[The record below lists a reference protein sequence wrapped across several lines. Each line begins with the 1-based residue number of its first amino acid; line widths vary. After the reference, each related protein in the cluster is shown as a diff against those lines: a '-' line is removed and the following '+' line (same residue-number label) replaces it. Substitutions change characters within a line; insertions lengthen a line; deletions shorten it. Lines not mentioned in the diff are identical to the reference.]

1 MVYQFFLRPSEAT
14 PVPPANRNP
23 NALPVYIQIAEL
35 LIRDIAAGRL
45 IDGERLPPER
55 EMAAELNVSV
65 GTLRKSLAELEKKG
79 MLERIQGSGNYVR
92 ETGTQNSVYAM
103 FRLELHAG
111 GGLPRADLL
120 SVDALLKPSDLPNF
134 GTSDMGSR
142 VRRMRYLNDTIIA
155 IEEIWLDESAG
166 LIDRNLLSD
175 SLYRYYQRQL
185 GFWITRAE
193 DRVSVQS
200 LPDWTPPGFTKPPG
214 ETVGYIERFS
224 WSEKAEPVEFS
235 KTWFD
240 PDRATYVQR
249 LK

>member
-1 MVYQFFLRPSEAT
+1 MT
-14 PVPPANRNP
+14 PTSRNP
-23 NALPVYIQIAEL
+23 NALPMYIQISEL

-55 EMAAELNVSV
+55 DMAAELQVSV

-103 FRLELHAG
+103 FRLELPEG
-111 GGLPRADLL
+111 GGLPRADIL
-120 SVDALLKPSDLPNF
+120 SVDQLEKPDDLPEF
-134 GTSDMGSR
+134 GKSNIGSR

-155 IEEIWLDESAG
+155 VEEIWLDESVG
-166 LIDRNLLSD
+166 LIDQNLLSD
-175 SLYRYYQRQL
+175 SLYRYYQQQL
-185 GFWITRAE
+185 GFWISRAE
-193 DRVSVQS
+193 DRVSVGL
-200 LPDWTPPGFTKPPG
+200 LPHWTPPGFTKPIG

-224 WSEKAEPVEFS
+224 WSEKPDPVEFS

-240 PDRATYVQR
+240 ADRATYVQR

>member
-1 MVYQFFLRPSEAT
+1 MNH
-14 PVPPANRNP
+14 PVTSSRKNP
-23 NALPVYIQIAEL
+23 NALPIYVQIAEL

-55 EMAAELNVSV
+55 DMAAELQVSI

-79 MLERIQGSGNYVR
+79 MLERVQGSGNYVR

-103 FRLELHAG
+103 FRLELPQG
-111 GGLPRADLL
+111 GGLPRADIL
-120 SVDALLKPSDLPNF
+120 SVEYVKKPLDLPRF
-134 GTSDMGSR
+134 GNSDMGSR

-155 IEEIWLDESAG
+155 VEEIWLDESAG
-166 LIDRNLLSD
+166 RIEKHLLSD

-193 DRVSVQS
+193 DRVSVGT
-200 LPDWTPPGFTKPPG
+200 LPDWTPPAFTKSAG

-240 PDRATYVQR
+240 ADRATYLQR

>member
-1 MVYQFFLRPSEAT
+1 MNQAT
-14 PVPPANRNP
+14 RNP
-23 NALPVYIQIAEL
+23 NALPIYVQIAEL

-45 IDGERLPPER
+45 INGERLPPER
-55 EMAAELNVSV
+55 EMASDLKVSV
-65 GTLRKSLAELEKKG
+65 GTLRKSLAELENKG

-92 ETGTQNSVYAM
+92 DTGTQASVYAM
-103 FRLELHAG
+103 FRLELPEG
-111 GGLPRADLL
+111 GGLPRADIL
-120 SVDALLKPSDLPNF
+120 SVDHIAKPADLPEF
-134 GTSDMGSR
+134 GTSSDGSR

-166 LIDRNLLSD
+166 LIDETLLSD

-193 DRVSVQS
+193 DRVSVNA
-200 LPDWTPPGFTKPPG
+200 LPDWTPSGFTCTAG
-214 ETVGYIERFS
+214 ACLGYIERHS
-224 WSEKAEPVEFS
+224 WSDRAEPVEFS

-240 PDRATYVQR
+240 PNRAIYVQR

>member
-1 MVYQFFLRPSEAT
+1 MNH
-14 PVPPANRNP
+14 PVTSSRKNP
-23 NALPVYIQIAEL
+23 NALPIYVQIAEL

-55 EMAAELNVSV
+55 DMAAELQVSV

-79 MLERIQGSGNYVR
+79 MLERVQGSGNYVR

-103 FRLELHAG
+103 FRLELPEG
-111 GGLPRADLL
+111 GGLPRADIV
-120 SVDALLKPSDLPNF
+120 SVEYVKKPLDLPRF
-134 GTSDMGSR
+134 GNSDMGSR

-155 IEEIWLDESAG
+155 VEEIWLDESAG
-166 LIDRNLLSD
+166 RIEKHLLSD

-193 DRVSVQS
+193 DRVSVGT
-200 LPDWTPPGFTKPPG
+200 LPDWTPPAFTKSAG
-214 ETVGYIERFS
+214 QTVGYIERFS

-240 PDRATYVQR
+240 ADRATYVQR

>member
-1 MVYQFFLRPSEAT
+1 MNH
-14 PVPPANRNP
+14 PVTSSRKNP
-23 NALPVYIQIAEL
+23 NALPIYVQIAEL

-55 EMAAELNVSV
+55 DMAAELQVSV

-79 MLERIQGSGNYVR
+79 MLERVQGSGNYVR
-92 ETGTQNSVYAM
+92 ETGSQNSVYAM
-103 FRLELHAG
+103 FRLELPEG
-111 GGLPRADLL
+111 GGLPRADIL
-120 SVDALLKPSDLPNF
+120 SVEYVKKPLDLPRF
-134 GTSDMGSR
+134 GNSDMGSR

-155 IEEIWLDESAG
+155 VEEIWLDESAG
-166 LIDRNLLSD
+166 RIEKHLLSD

-193 DRVSVQS
+193 DRVSVGT
-200 LPDWTPPGFTKPPG
+200 LPDWTPPAFTKSAG

-224 WSEKAEPVEFS
+224 WSEKSEPVEFS

-240 PDRATYVQR
+240 ADRATYVQR

>member
-1 MVYQFFLRPSEAT
+1 MPIYV
-14 PVPPANRNP
+14 
-23 NALPVYIQIAEL
+23 QIAEL

-55 EMAAELNVSV
+55 DMAAELQVSV

-92 ETGTQNSVYAM
+92 DSGTQNSVYAM
-103 FRLELHAG
+103 FRLELPEG
-111 GGLPRADLL
+111 GGLPRADVL
-120 SVDALLKPSDLPNF
+120 SVDHLQKPADLPQF
-134 GTSDMGSR
+134 GTSQHGSR

-155 IEEIWLDESAG
+155 VEEIWLDESVG
-166 LIDRNLLSD
+166 LIDQSLLSD
-175 SLYRYYQRQL
+175 SLYRYYQHQL

-193 DRVSVQS
+193 DRVSIQA
-200 LPDWTPPGFTKPPG
+200 LPDWTPDGFTKRAG
-214 ETVGYIERFS
+214 QIAGYIERFS
-224 WSEKAEPVEFS
+224 WSETAEPVEFS

>member
-1 MVYQFFLRPSEAT
+1 MAAS
-14 PVPPANRNP
+14 NRNP

-65 GTLRKSLAELEKKG
+65 GTLRKSLSELEKKG
-79 MLERIQGSGNYVR
+79 MLERIQGSGNYIR

-103 FRLELHAG
+103 FRLELPEG
-111 GGLPRADLL
+111 GGLPRADIL
-120 SVDALLKPSDLPNF
+120 SVDLLKKPANLPKFGASDA
-134 GTSDMGSR
+134 GSR

-155 IEEIWLDESAG
+155 VEEIWLDESAG
-166 LIDRNLLSD
+166 LIDQSLLSD
-175 SLYRYYQRQL
+175 SLYRYYQREL
-185 GFWITRAE
+185 GFWIARAE
-193 DRVSVQS
+193 DRVSVQP
-200 LPDWTPPGFTKPPG
+200 LPDWTPPDFTKPAG
-214 ETVGYIERFS
+214 QSVGYIERFS
-224 WSEKAEPVEFS
+224 WSENAEPVEFS

-240 PDRATYVQR
+240 PDRANYVQR

>member
-1 MVYQFFLRPSEAT
+1 MKRARVTSN
-14 PVPPANRNP
+14 NRNP
-23 NALPVYIQIAEL
+23 NALPIYVQISEL

-55 EMAAELNVSV
+55 DMAAELQVSV

-79 MLERIQGSGNYVR
+79 MLERIQGSGNYIR

-103 FRLELHAG
+103 FRLELPEG
-111 GGLPRADLL
+111 GGLPRADIL
-120 SVDALLKPSDLPNF
+120 SIDHLEKPDDLPKF
-134 GTSDMGSR
+134 GRSELGSR

-155 IEEIWLDESAG
+155 VEEIWLDESAG
-166 LIDRNLLSD
+166 TIDQSLLSD
-175 SLYRYYQRQL
+175 SLYRYYQQQL

-193 DRVSVQS
+193 DRVTVGA
-200 LPDWTPPGFTKPPG
+200 LPEWTPESFTKPAG
-214 ETVGYIERFS
+214 QTAGYIERFS

>member
-1 MVYQFFLRPSEAT
+1 MT
-14 PVPPANRNP
+14 ANSRNP
-23 NALPVYIQIAEL
+23 NALPIYVQIAEL
-35 LIRDIAAGRL
+35 LIRDIAAGRM

-55 EMAAELNVSV
+55 EMAANLNVSV

-79 MLERIQGSGNYVR
+79 MLERIQGSGNYIR

-103 FRLELHAG
+103 FRLELPQG
-111 GGLPRADLL
+111 GGLPRAYIL
-120 SVDALLKPSDLPNF
+120 SVDHLEKPADLPEF
-134 GTSDMGSR
+134 GTSAMGSR

-155 IEEIWLDESAG
+155 VEEIWLDDSAG
-166 LIDRNLLSD
+166 QVDQALLSD
-175 SLYRYYQRQL
+175 SLYRYYQQQL

-193 DRVSVQS
+193 DRVSVRS
-200 LPDWTPPGFTKPPG
+200 LPDWTPETFTKPAG
-214 ETVGYIERFS
+214 ETAGYIERFS
-224 WSEKAEPVEFS
+224 WSEGPEPVEFS